1 MGHPVTSNQKIPN
14 SAKNSD
20 SKQQVALKTPDT
32 GIIMRSYIPYLI
44 AGSFIVMTAL
54 LTLLLT
60 IVMDN
65 KAELDHVLAEQGYAP
80 GTMLVDAR
88 EAFGQDG
95 PPVAKEPDVPALL
108 HEKIA
113 ISPTLNEQIANTQVG
128 SEGEMPATVTEP
140 NTSVLA
146 TADSTIDAPAK
157 VVDEKTTATSPT
169 PNTPLPAITES
180 VANIPADSE
189 DKTVATSPTP
199 NKPVPAITVSI
210 DDTNKAVAIIKSH
223 DSTANEDSSTIT
235 NTQSVGET
243 PAIENDMVA
252 SVGHDLDRVVDAH
265 EARINDIRAMITL
278 RDTNKRQVEQAI
290 TYHLN
295 LMEMQVRYI
304 EDRIRPAFPPAIA
317 SYERMVN
324 RRREAFHRRMR
335 HREELRQRIYESR
348 NFLRREYT
356 QLLELL
362 WDKNQSI
369 A

>member
-20 SKQQVALKTPDT
+20 SKQQVTLKTPDT

-65 KAELDHVLAEQGYAP
+65 KAELDQVLAEQGYAP
-80 GTMLVDAR
+80 ETMLVDAR
-88 EAFGQDG
+88 EAFGQDE
-95 PPVAKEPDVPALL
+95 PPVAKEPDAPALL
-108 HEKIA
+108 QEEIA
-113 ISPTLNEQIANTQVG
+113 ISPTLNEQTADTQVG
-128 SEGEMPATVTEP
+128 SEGETPATVTEP

-146 TADSTIDAPAK
+146 TANSTIDTPAE
-157 VVDEKTTATSPT
+157 VVDEKTTAASPT

-199 NKPVPAITVSI
+199 HKPVAAITVSAN
-210 DDTNKAVAIIKSH
+210 DANKAVAIVENQ
-223 DSTANEDSSTIT
+223 DSTTNADPSTIT
-235 NTQSVGET
+235 NALSVSK
-243 PAIENDMVA
+243 PLPIEDEQVA
-252 SVGHDLDRVVDAH
+252 SAGHDLDRVVDAH
-265 EARINDIRAMITL
+265 ETRINDIRAMITL

-317 SYERMVN
+317 SFERMVN

-362 WDKNQSI
+362 RDKNLSI